1 MREIAREKLS
11 EIPGVDEHLAFNIEK
26 SIYNAA
32 VKSCNMPAWDNI
44 YFTILYRQKYSS
56 VSYVLRHGDL
66 LQRIHDG
73 NIKSSSVASMLSEV
87 LWPEGP
93 HGQAIQRK
101 KDQLNENNAGV
112 RVVYQHQKVFLN
124 KSLTYGIG
132 ARGWHLQV
140 RTVQELEDHLLP
152 DADPERRRAHDHLRH
167 LHQLLQSVEVLTRA

>member
-112 RVVYQHQKVFLN
+112 QEDGIFKCGRC
-124 KSLTYGIG
+124 KSLKTTYYQMQT
-132 ARGWHLQV
+132 RS
-140 RTVQELEDHLLP
+140 
-152 DADPERRRAHDHLRH
+152 ADEPMTTFVTCTNCFNRWKC
-167 LHQLLQSVEVLTRA
+167 